1 MASSLFHHTMSLG
14 FLTCYFSS
22 GPMQGGNLI
31 SSVENVCA
39 FLLGV
44 INRPERSLRPLTEHW
59 GDKRIALKVH
69 WASNLFSCLMAFV
82 QITGLFLNLS
92 EVMLWLLKLWFLE
105 IFNSKM
111 YNKMNIDRKGLIGI
125 CTVRMKSS
133 HLKLWDVGFS
143 IVISIYFGI

>member
-1 MASSLFHHTMSLG
+1 MMSLG

-22 GPMQGGNLI
+22 RPMQGGNLI
-31 SSVENVCA
+31 NSVENVCT

-44 INRPERSLRPLTEHW
+44 INRPERSLRALTEHW
-59 GDKRIALKVH
+59 GDKRIAFRVH
-69 WASNLFSCLMAFV
+69 WASNLFSRSIAFV

-125 CTVRMKSS
+125 CRVWMKSS
-133 HLKLWDVGFS
+133 YLKLWDVGFS
-143 IVISIYFGI
+143 TMISIYFGI